1 MTACIFSCATGILLS
16 VMNMNENKKLLDSII
31 STVQMGQIG
40 IRSVLDSAVRTD
52 FKKALESQLKEYD
65 AVETQAHSIA
75 ASRGWELKEVNPAVR
90 TMAEMMSRMKLCYER
105 TDSKIAAMM
114 IQGNT
119 RGMII
124 GLKDRHRYTHT
135 DNEVR
140 SLSQKLLDCEH
151 VNIQQMQGYL

>member
-1 MTACIFSCATGILLS
+1 
-16 VMNMNENKKLLDSII
+16 
-31 STVQMGQIG
+31 MGQIG
-40 IRSVLDSAVRTD
+40 IRSVLDRAVRTD
-52 FKKALESQLKEYD
+52 FKKALKSQLDEYD
-65 AVETQAHSIA
+65 AVETQAHAIA
-75 ASRGWELKEVNPAVR
+75 ATRGWELKEVNPAVR
-90 TMAEMMSRMKLCYER
+90 SMAETMSRMRLCWDR

-124 GLKDRHRYTHT
+124 GLKDQHRFTRA
-135 DNEVR
+135 DSDVK

>member
-1 MTACIFSCATGILLS
+1 MIFFDAGILLS
-16 VMNMNENKKLLDSII
+16 VMKMNENKKLLDSII

-40 IRSVLDSAVRTD
+40 IRSVLDSAVRVD

-75 ASRGWELKEVNPAVR
+75 ASRGLELKEVNPAVR
-90 TMAEMMSRMKLCYER
+90 AMAETMSRMKLLYEK

-124 GLKDRHRYTHT
+124 GLKDQHRYTHT
-135 DNEVR
+135 DSEIKN
-140 SLSQKLLDCEH
+140 LSQKLLDCEH
-151 VNIQQMQGYL
+151 ENIQQMQGYL